1 MRNLFCSILF
11 IGLISAGVFAQPELD
26 TTFNA
31 TGIQAASFGISASG
45 VDTVIQSDNKIVV
58 AGSCQ
63 PSTYQQCVAR
73 YNEDGSLD
81 ATFAQQGFL
90 VNFGVGN
97 GSRVALQ
104 SDGKIVVAGSLRV
117 EGGFPVY
124 SIRAALARY
133 TPDGVLDSSFNGGN
147 VTFSAGMGLA
157 SPDAMVI
164 QPDGKIVVVG
174 ESTPWTS
181 GPFGTPMNQGWV
193 ARYLPNGT
201 PDTSFGNNGVMNI
214 DSPDSVAPQSGVTS
228 VAVQPDGKLLLGIRR
243 KLSGNSVLYTLQRWN
258 ADGSLDPTWG
268 GGDGIV
274 DIPTADGFSYS
285 IANLQVMPDGRVVG
299 TVYRNIVRF
308 NSNGSFDTTFDNDG
322 IKELGAIAGDPYD
335 LAVSASGKITMA
347 GLAPSSMNY
356 WKFAVY
362 KFRSD
367 GSTETGFGNNGLLV
381 LNPVGTG
388 ANSNSS
394 ACAFD
399 TQGRVVVAGN
409 ATSTPNRVTVVRLV
423 APPTTLVDVSGRLT
437 RVDGS
442 PVPNAL
448 ISTQGG
454 LIATTSPFG
463 YYTLH
468 NVPTNRTYT
477 FSVRARDGSVF
488 EKRTLLPD
496 DSISNFDFV
505 SQPAAPAKLQNSNI
519 KIGPLPSKKEL

>member
-1 MRNLFCSILF
+1 MKNLFYSA
-11 IGLISAGVFAQPELD
+11 LIIAFVLSAGVFAQADLD

-31 TGIQAASFGISASG
+31 TGIQTVSFGINASG
-45 VDTVIQSDNKIVV
+45 VDVAIQPDNKIVAV
-58 AGSCQ
+58 GSCQ
-63 PSTYQQCVAR
+63 PTKSQQCVAR

-81 ATFAQQGFL
+81 TTFAQQGFL
-90 VNFGVGN
+90 VNFGIDG

-117 EGGFPVY
+117 DSAFPIY

-133 TPDGVLDSSFNGGN
+133 TADGVLDSSFSGGN

-214 DSPDSVAPQSGVTS
+214 DSPDPVAPQSGVTS

-258 ADGSLDPTWG
+258 VDGSLDPTWG

-285 IANLQVMPDGRVVG
+285 VANLQVMPDGRIAG
-299 TVYRNIVRF
+299 TIYRNIVRF
-308 NSNGSFDTTFDNDG
+308 NSDGSFDTTFDNDG

-381 LNPVGTG
+381 LDPIGSGGHT
-388 ANSNSS
+388 NSS

-399 TQGRVVVAGN
+399 TQGRVVVGGN
-409 ATSTPNRVTVVRLV
+409 ATSTPNRFVLARVV

-437 RVDGS
+437 RADGS

-448 ISTQGG
+448 ITTQGG
-454 LIATTSPFG
+454 LSAATSPFG

-477 FSVRARDGSVF
+477 FSIRARDGSVF
-488 EKRTLLPD
+488 DKRTLLPD
-496 DSISNFDFV
+496 DNISNFDFV
-505 SQPAAPAKLQNSNI
+505 SLPAAPEKLQNANI
-519 KIGPLPSKKEL
+519 KSGPLPGKLR